1 VSNHLTYDSLSRE
14 KAGNSEKN
22 VAGSI
27 DRCGVG
33 RTRAAL
39 SSPPRRTFEAQPRN
53 LIPGRPN
60 YPKLAKYACPE

>member
-27 DRCGVG
+27 
-33 RTRAAL
+33 
-39 SSPPRRTFEAQPRN
+39 
-53 LIPGRPN
+53 PGRPN